1 MLTIDDCNTIIEKYP
16 NEFWY
21 EVDTSKL
28 DLTNLEVGS
37 PVSFNY
43 DFCVVKIILN
53 NQDLVDIKVTFNN
66 ALFKCTCYIT
76 DSEGNIVERDIN
88 ANPNYL
94 YILYYPLESFVES
107 PPKIH
112 TCLSRF
118 MEMDDIRLNF
128 LYINRVLYVPLQST
142 IVNVVNGEYDDKFY
156 ILPLTERYERDYLID
171 GEIVSLEEDDNGKFL
186 RLPSANDCTLGVRY
200 WNAGSAVYR
209 SIPLYRVSFREFKTI
224 PNLSIPTLYKG
235 TPQQVQ
241 LYNEDT
247 EEYITD
253 FQAYYKGR
261 KLKDNIVTL
270 DYDVD
275 DIVDIVID
283 ILDPTYPPSRV
294 KLKAPTTLYTA
305 SSQSDVEDAIEQGI
319 RTLQVVNNNTSVTL
333 TDITLT
339 DVLFIDSKITID
351 ESTLTNVTILDTTYT
366 DNGNNSLTDCTIK
379 SSTLT
384 SANTPSTYADCKI
397 LECEINSMEL
407 HLTGAITDSTLT
419 NTLII
424 SDGIIEV
431 IGNTFTGKNS
441 KDYFPSFLYLTGDYL
456 AKNNTFTLNDEW
468 TEPAFNMCIIKS
480 IDTFNPSLFIAE
492 NTFNLNIEY
501 STEEPNT
508 FYYNIVD
515 DDKIKAKRLS

>member
-1 MLTIDDCNTIIEKYP
+1 MLTIDDCNTILGKYK
-16 NEFWY
+16 NGGFWY
-21 EVDTSKL
+21 EIDFSKV
-28 DLTNLEVGS
+28 DLTPGVTTK
-37 PVSFNY
+37 Y
-43 DFCVVKIILN
+43 DFCEITCVLSPDTYYYINIKIQNSLWHGMYYQKDSNGEYFLTGGLDVKSAENKVVQAMKLTGDWILG
-53 NQDLVDIKVTFNN
+53 L
-66 ALFKCTCYIT
+66 
-76 DSEGNIVERDIN
+76 
-88 ANPNYL
+88 YL
-94 YILYYPLESFVES
+94 TQTQYRNWDWDMHILPISPQFV
-107 PPKIH
+107 
-112 TCLSRF
+112 CLS
-118 MEMDDIRLNF
+118 
-128 LYINRVLYVPLQST
+128 PLQ
-142 IVNVVNGEYDDKFY
+142 IPIVNGEYDDKVY
-156 ILPLTERYERDYLID
+156 VEALLPDEISWYVID
-171 GEIVSLEEDDNGKFL
+171 NEVVTLEEDDTGKFI
-186 RLPSANDCTLGVRY
+186 RLPHDNEEHIIGCESRFISNYYKT
-200 WNAGSAVYR
+200 
-209 SIPLYRVSFREFKTI
+209 SFREFKTI
-224 PNLSIPTLYKG
+224 PTMSIPTLYKG
-235 TPQQVQ
+235 TSQQVQ

-247 EEYITD
+247 EEYITE
-253 FQAYYKGR
+253 FQAYYQGR

-305 SSQSDVEDAIEQGI
+305 TSQAEVETAIEQGI
-319 RTLQVVNNNTSVTL
+319 RTLQVVNNNTAVTL

-339 DVLFIDSKITID
+339 DVLFIESKITID
-351 ESTLTNVTILDTTYT
+351 ESTLTNVTIIDTTYT
-366 DNGNNSLTDCTIK
+366 DNGDNTLSDCTIK
-379 SSTLT
+379 TSTIT
-384 SANTPSTYADCKI
+384 STGNPSKYNDCI
-397 LECEINSMEL
+397 ITECTVTATEL
-407 HLTGAITDSTLT
+407 RLTGAITNTTLS
-419 NTLII
+419 NSLII

-492 NTFNLNIEY
+492 NTFHLNIEY